1 LYRRLEDITVRIG
14 SVLGENDA
22 RAITG
27 LTEEH
32 RCVMDSIK
40 QAGLTQDP
48 GLLDRIKETYDQV
61 HKVISEI
68 DKRRDELCGQLV
80 KFERKKKVA
89 AAYAGDRLS
98 IMSVI

>member
-1 LYRRLEDITVRIG
+1 LYRRLEDITGRIR

-32 RCVMDSIK
+32 RQVMGSLK
-40 QAGLTQDP
+40 RAGLSRDP
-48 GLLDRIKETYDQV
+48 GLLDQVKETFNQL
-61 HKVISEI
+61 HKAIVEI

-80 KFERKKKVA
+80 KFGRKKKVA
-89 AAYAGDRLS
+89 AAYAGDRPS